1 MGHLRIN
8 ELALNDVVDEASY
21 AKYDLSEAGKLSA
34 ILLKVGEKVT
44 TNLIQTETKVPA
56 HITKL
61 EVMGKRDKTIKSY
74 RGLDCQALHA
84 YQFGQLPPH
93 TDRMPTGEFN
103 YEEFLIRFGRYVG
116 DPLLYLDLDKDPDV
130 DLKITN
136 DFDVTTY
143 WTDGELKYTIHEI
156 FLPPE
161 TPPEQGYL
169 RDYEHSYWAAVN
181 GATES
186 KKLTPGFKVF
196 KVLLRGVP
204 DINATWGYCETNT
217 YNLLR
222 EISVDFLNKTEV
234 AIDAMETRDLMY
246 LLSQMYGGPW
256 HNRGEGYVGISGHA
270 IETFLGYRV
279 GMNLVEDESASAS
292 TFMGYYFDPVEGRAQ
307 VYATAGQKFSWSAM
321 GVLPYYA
328 IILPFDIGWP
338 GVPLLDTEAKKPVYI
353 RVHSHSSSGDNY
365 MCVEELGKL

>member
-1 MGHLRIN
+1 MGHLRFN
-8 ELALNDVVDEASY
+8 ELALNDACTLASY
-21 AKYDLSEAGKLSA
+21 KKYDLSEAGKLSA
-34 ILLKVGEKVT
+34 LLLKVATQVE
-44 TNLIQTETKVPA
+44 TNLVRTETKMPS

-61 EVMGKRDKTIKSY
+61 EVMGKKDKTIKSY

-84 YQFGQLPPH
+84 YQFGKMPPH
-93 TDRMPTGEFN
+93 TDRMPTDEFN

-116 DPLLYLDLDKDPDV
+116 DPLLYLDLAKDPDI

-136 DFDVTTY
+136 DFSSTY
-143 WTDGELKYTIHEI
+143 YTSTELKYTLHEI

-169 RDYEHSYWAAVN
+169 RDYEHSYWEAVN
-181 GATES
+181 GATEH

-204 DINATWGYCETNT
+204 DIDATWGAAKADA

-222 EISVDFLNKTEV
+222 EISVDFKNKTEV
-234 AIDAMETRDLMY
+234 AIDSMETRDLMF

-256 HNRGEGYVGISGHA
+256 HNRGEGYIEDVLGY
-270 IETFLGYRV
+270 IETFLGYRI
-279 GMNLVEDESASAS
+279 GMNLVEDEGASSS
-292 TFMGYYFDPVEGRAQ
+292 TFMGHYVDAVAGRAA

-321 GVLPYYA
+321 GVLPYNA

-353 RVHSHSSSGDNY
+353 RVHCHDSDGDNY
-365 MCVEELGKL
+365 MVVEELGKLI